1 MITDFS
7 PINFNYKRNFN
18 IKSIIFFVGLF
29 AILSNIN
36 LFGQN
41 IKFVEITK
49 NVKLKHSAFD
59 PIGMT
64 GGVGVID
71 FDNDGFEDL
80 YFTSGLIKDKLYRNI
95 NGKTFEEVT
104 TNSDFDITG
113 ISLTSGVAIGD
124 IDNDGLD
131 DIIVA
136 VGSNKPSLIFINEGN
151 GKFKNISGIAG
162 ITTKSFATSV
172 TLFDIDN
179 DGLLDIYFGNYSP
192 NPGEPCHPNILYIN
206 KGNRKFKEETIK
218 WGLEDSGCT
227 LATIFTDINN
237 DGVFELYVGNDFG
250 SLYGPNKL
258 FVFDSTLN
266 KYVDRAANFGIS
278 DRMSSMGIFS
288 GDYDNDGFFDYYITN
303 IDSNKFYKNIDGKK
317 FTNVTVQSKTHIDRY
332 FDTVNNTSVS
342 PTSWGGGFVDL
353 NHDSFLDLVVVNGH
367 LLTPTNFPRD
377 SNKVYQNLKNGKFD
391 DVSNIS
397 GFNSPNKNRGCA
409 YFDFDNDGDMDLIT
423 TAVVVTT
430 QNTTNC
436 EFYEN
441 VLPQSTNT
449 NWLKIKLIGST
460 INRNAIGSKINLF
473 IKDKIYKREIHGG
486 GDTYYSQNTLTQHFG
501 LAENKNIDSIEIIW
515 RNGERKKIKS
525 VGVNQTLKIIQEYF
539 KSVDTTV
546 CKGTIFINRVINKK
560 EKFNFTYKAKNG
572 ADSIVTYNVDFKL
585 PILNETILEFCEG
598 DVFEN
603 QRLVKSFS
611 TEKRGVS
618 FNGCDSIFRRV
629 VNVSSAPKII
639 KNIDIC
645 FGERYKGVFYTQN
658 IKLEE
663 RIKNNEGC
671 DSLIT
676 VNIKVLP
683 SPTFEEIKYVCN
695 GFMLFETKINS
706 DTTIID
712 YFTTGGGCD
721 SVYIR
726 NFKVEPIRKYETTI
740 AINNGEYYEENLITK
755 DTSIIKKVRTDAG
768 CDSIFIVNI
777 KMVTSISNEFNS
789 NEIKIYP
796 NPFENSLNI
805 DLTQLFDQ
813 NNGII
818 EVKELKITDIL
829 GETIIKQ
836 NGIICNNN
844 IISITKLESLNKNQ
858 VYFLTLNINNKFYT
872 FTIFKE

>member
-1 MITDFS
+1 MVKNILFNEFKNKNCFKIQSKIFIITLLVVFS
-7 PINFNYKRNFN
+7 N
-18 IKSIIFFVGLF
+18 
-29 AILSNIN
+29 N
-36 LFGQN
+36 LFSQN
-41 IKFVEITK
+41 IKLNDITK
-49 NVKLKHSAFD
+49 IVKLKHSAFD

-64 GGVGVID
+64 GGIGVID

-80 YFTSGLIKDKLYRNI
+80 YFTSGLKKDLLYKNM

-104 TNSDFDITG
+104 VNSDFNITG
-113 ISLTSGVAIGD
+113 GLLTSGVAIGD

-136 VGSNKPSLIFINEGN
+136 TGNNKPDLIFINEGS
-151 GKFKNISGIAG
+151 GKFKNISLIAG
-162 ITTKSFATSV
+162 ITTKSFASSV
-172 TLFDIDN
+172 TLFDINN

-192 NPGEPCHPNILYIN
+192 SPGEPCHPNILYIN
-206 KGNRKFKEETIK
+206 KGNRKFQDETIK
-218 WGLEDSGCT
+218 WGLEDPGCT
-227 LATIFTDINN
+227 LATMFTDINN

-250 SLYGPNKL
+250 NLYGPNKL

-266 KYVDRAANFGIS
+266 KYIDKAANFGVS
-278 DRMSSMGIFS
+278 DKMSSMGIFS
-288 GDYDNDGFFDYYITN
+288 GDYDNDGFFDYYLSN
-303 IDSNKFYKNIDGKK
+303 IDSNKFYKNIAGQK
-317 FTNVTVQSKTHIDRY
+317 FSNITVQSKTHIERY
-332 FDTVNNTSVS
+332 FDTTTNTFIS

-353 NHDSFLDLVVVNGH
+353 NHDSFLDLVVVNGN
-367 LLTPTNFPRD
+367 LLSPSNFPRD
-377 SNKVYQNLKNGKFD
+377 SNKIYKNLKNGQFE

-397 GFNSPNKNRGCA
+397 GFNSSNKNRGFA
-409 YFDFDNDGDMDLIT
+409 YLDFDNDGDIDLVT
-423 TAVVVTT
+423 AAVVIAT

-441 VLPQSTNT
+441 VLPLTTNT
-449 NWLKIKLIGST
+449 NWLKIKLVGSS

-473 IKDKIYKREIHGG
+473 MNNKIYKREIHGG

-501 LAENKNIDSIEIIW
+501 LAENTNIDSIEIIW
-515 RNGERKKIKS
+515 RSGERQILKS
-525 VGVNQTLKIIQEYF
+525 VGVNQTLKIIQDYF
-539 KSVDTTV
+539 NIVDTNV
-546 CKGTIFINRVINKK
+546 CRGTIFRNRVINKK
-560 EKFNFTYKAKNG
+560 EKFNFTYIAKNG
-572 ADSIVTYNVDFKL
+572 ADSIVTYNIDIREPV
-585 PILNETILEFCEG
+585 LNEIILEFCEG
-598 DVFEN
+598 DVLEN
-603 QRLVKSFS
+603 QRLEKGFS
-611 TEKRGVS
+611 TEKNGVS
-618 FNGCDSIFRRV
+618 FTGCDSVYRRV
-629 VNVSSAPKII
+629 VNVSAAPKDT

-645 FGERYKGVFYTQN
+645 YGERYKGVFYN
-658 IKLEE
+658 RDIKLEE

-683 SPTFEEIKYVCN
+683 SPKFEEIKYVCN
-695 GFMLFETKINS
+695 GYLYFETKLTS

-712 YFTTGGGCD
+712 YFKTGAGCD
-721 SVYIR
+721 SVYVR
-726 NFKVEPIRKYETTI
+726 NFKVEPMRKFETNI
-740 AINNGEYYEENLITK
+740 SINYGEYYEDNLITK
-755 DTSIIKKVRTDAG
+755 DTSIVKKVRTDAG
-768 CDSIFIVNI
+768 CDSLYII
-777 KMVTSISNEFNS
+777 KIQMITSISSEFNN

-829 GETIIKQ
+829 GETILKQ
-836 NGIICNNN
+836 NGIIYNNN